1 MQNHTTPDTPFAEV
15 LHAVQAGEKRITW
28 QKSHPISDSERA
40 NAKTTKWAF
49 LAAAFALPIFSLSS
63 CYFTPDIC
71 SPSSGLF
78 FWLFLAIALVFNIG
92 FIGFDIW
99 IAKRMGRIADHP
111 AAQPFPTLST
121 NTSSTPLRQRHHRR
135 SRQNYPAGL
144 AKIYPRPMGRNPP
157 HRQRRR
163 NTPPQPNHY
172 PTPKRQISR

>member
-1 MQNHTTPDTPFAEV
+1 MQNHSTPDTPFAE
-15 LHAVQAGEKRITW
+15 LLRAVQAGEKRITW

-99 IAKRMGRIADHP
+99 IANRMGRIAAP
-111 AAQPFPTLST
+111 
-121 NTSSTPLRQRHHRR
+121 
-135 SRQNYPAGL
+135 
-144 AKIYPRPMGRNPP
+144 PRGPGRCP
-157 HRQRRR
+157 R
-163 NTPPQPNHY
+163 
-172 PTPKRQISR
+172 

>member
-1 MQNHTTPDTPFAEV
+1 MQNHSTPDTLFAEV
-15 LHAVQAGEKRITW
+15 FRAVQAGEKRITW

-78 FWLFLAIALVFNIG
+78 FWLFLSITLVFNIG

-111 AAQPFPTLST
+111 AAQPFPTLYT
-121 NTSSTPLRQRHHRR
+121 LQTQAARRYANGITAARGRITQLGWQKFTPDDWAEILPTASADEIHRLSQMIIQRLN
-135 SRQNYPAGL
+135 S
-144 AKIYPRPMGRNPP
+144 K
-157 HRQRRR
+157 
-163 NTPPQPNHY
+163 
-172 PTPKRQISR
+172 

>member
-1 MQNHTTPDTPFAEV
+1 MQNHTTPDTPFSEL

-78 FWLFLAIALVFNIG
+78 FWLFLAIALIFNIG

-99 IAKRMGRIADHP
+99 IANRMGRIADPPRAVLPHPLHP
-111 AAQPFPTLST
+111 A

-135 SRQNYPAGL
+135 SRQNYPAEL
-144 AKIYPRPMGRNPP
+144 AKIYPRPMDRNPP
-157 HRQRRR
+157 RRQRRR
-163 NTPPQPNHY
+163 SATP
-172 PTPKRQISR
+172 